1 MDKRITAKIAFLG
14 AGSIAEAWI
23 ERLIASKSVDP
34 QQVLATDIRS
44 EPLEKLAQHWGI
56 RTSFTN
62 ADGAIFGDLLVLA
75 VPPPATLPVLREA
88 ASAEREGQVVVSLAA
103 AVPITALEQAAANR
117 PVVRVMPN
125 TPALVGAA
133 MNLVVFGRAVTAAER
148 ARVTPLLDLLGSWH
162 EVSDEEMDLWCA
174 LCAVGPTYILPVID
188 ALASAAAARG
198 LPAGQA
204 LEAAAQ
210 MVAGTARM
218 VQHAGRTP
226 EQLKQMIGLRT
237 LKEDD
242 ARKLFTDAYDDAV
255 QKLQAVGQKV
265 AATTVQV

>member
-1 MDKRITAKIAFLG
+1 MSITFAERFAFVG

-23 ERLIASKSVDP
+23 ERLVASKSVDP
-34 QQVLATDIRS
+34 QQVLATDIRT
-44 EPLEKLAQHWGI
+44 EPLQKFAQRWGI
-56 RTSFTN
+56 RTSAAN
-62 ADGAIFGDLLVLA
+62 ADGASFGDVIVLA
-75 VPPPATLPVLREA
+75 VPPPATLPVLREIESPQRA
-88 ASAEREGQVVVSLAA
+88 GQLIISLAA
-103 AVPITALEQAAANR
+103 AVPITALEQVAGNR

-125 TPALVGAA
+125 TPALVGEA
-133 MNLVVFGRAVTAAER
+133 MNLVVFGRASGAAER
-148 ARVTPLLDLLGSWH
+148 ARLKPLFDLLGKWQ
-162 EVSDEEMDLWCA
+162 EVPDNEVDLWCA

-188 ALASAAAARG
+188 ALSTAAVARG
-198 LPAGQA
+198 LSPGKA

-218 VQHAGRTP
+218 VQSAGRTP

-242 ARKLFTDAYDDAV
+242 ARKLFTDAFNEAV

-265 AATTVQV
+265 AATAAQA